1 MKRLILVLFAVF
13 AAAALVV
20 ACGGDGGGGGGKSDA
35 PADPYARCPKPAWV
49 DTPNMEGGLT
59 ATGIGRSHGGK
70 GKAREKAVNSARTEL
85 ARILRTKVQ
94 AMTDRFFQET
104 EDMMQPDHSTAI
116 DFTRDVSR
124 QLTDATLRGSRAM
137 QYWSDCTTSEE
148 YALVGLDAAAVIA
161 EAKKAAR
168 AQAEA
173 KALFIE
179 NKANEAIEKMDEA
192 IDKAFGTGGGE

>member
-1 MKRLILVLFAVF
+1 MKKVTLFLFALF
-13 AAAALVV
+13 ACAALV
-20 ACGGDGGGGGGKSDA
+20 ASCGGDDGGSKSDGGS
-35 PADPYARCPKPAWV
+35 DPYAKCPKPAWV

-70 GKAREKAVNSARTEL
+70 GKAREKAVNAARTEL

>member
-1 MKRLILVLFAVF
+1 MKKVALFLFALF
-13 AAAALVV
+13 ACAAIV
-20 ACGGDGGGGGGKSDA
+20 ASCGGDGGGKSDGA
-35 PADPYARCPKPAWV
+35 ADPYASCPKAAWV

-70 GKAREKAVNSARTEL
+70 GKAREKAVNAGRTEL

-124 QLTDATLRGSRAM
+124 QLTDAVLRGSRAM
-137 QYWSDCTTSEE
+137 QYWTDCTTGEE
-148 YALVGLDAAAVIA
+148 YALVGLDTAAVIA
-161 EAKKAAR
+161 EAKKASR
-168 AQAEA
+168 AAAEA

-192 IDKAFGTGGGE
+192 IDKAFGAGGGE

>member
-1 MKRLILVLFAVF
+1 MKKVALFLFALF
-13 AAAALVV
+13 ACAAIMAS
-20 ACGGDGGGGGGKSDA
+20 CGGDDGGGKSDGA
-35 PADPYARCPKPAWV
+35 ADPYAKCPKPAWV

-70 GKAREKAVNSARTEL
+70 GKAREKAVNAARTEL

-137 QYWSDCTTSEE
+137 QYWTDCTTGEE
-148 YALVGLDAAAVIA
+148 YALVGLDTAAVLA
-161 EAKKAAR
+161 EAKKASR
-168 AQAEA
+168 AAAEA

-192 IDKAFGTGGGE
+192 IDKAFAGGGE